1 MHYTCTIYTLQCM
14 HCTYCYCIQLRIVT
28 LSARVLQAVQTLP
41 GTAQLLQLWVLA
53 AFFSPAVSKQLTA
66 TAVSGWNAIEIIKKY
81 SKTLFS
87 IRSELKFMEKR
98 QKSQDHWN
106 SLFTFTFLS
115 LFCVL
120 TAVFFWLI
128 YLELRWNKPQLVL

>member
-1 MHYTCTIYTLQCM
+1 M

-41 GTAQLLQLWVLA
+41 GTVQLLQLWVLA

-81 SKTLFS
+81 SKTLFNIFNS
-87 IRSELKFMEKR
+87 IRIEVYGEKAKIARLLKFPVY
-98 QKSQDHWN
+98 
-106 SLFTFTFLS
+106 FYIFITFLRFNCS
-115 LFCVL
+115 FLLVDLFRIEV
-120 TAVFFWLI
+120 
-128 YLELRWNKPQLVL
+128 E